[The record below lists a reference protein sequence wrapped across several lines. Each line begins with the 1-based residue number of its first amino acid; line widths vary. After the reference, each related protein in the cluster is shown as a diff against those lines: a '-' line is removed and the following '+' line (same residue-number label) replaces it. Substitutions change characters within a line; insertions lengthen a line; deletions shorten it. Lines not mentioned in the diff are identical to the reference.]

1 MIGIIIA
8 LIVAFLWS
16 IGEVKYSEISKKQD
30 KTNVY
35 LYTFFLRT
43 IIYLGV
49 VLLFQHSLIGSY
61 EQSTFDNMLPIILC
75 DLFASIFMSIAFYNG
90 KLSVVS
96 PIMAAYP
103 IIDILLGIVILK
115 EKASIFEVIL
125 VILISISIIILAS
138 NQRKTRNAPNP
149 KKGILFSVLHMLLVA
164 LSTYFEKTMYMS
176 QYTIFYLYYYLH

>member
-103 IIDILLGIVILK
+103 IIDI
-115 EKASIFEVIL
+115 
-125 VILISISIIILAS
+125 
-138 NQRKTRNAPNP
+138 
-149 KKGILFSVLHMLLVA
+149 
-164 LSTYFEKTMYMS
+164 
-176 QYTIFYLYYYLH
+176 